1 MARIPLSHADQQSAV
16 GLNVMSAL
24 SNHPQAAQAVGQLAM
39 VSYMSPNLSPVHR
52 ELAYLAASR
61 INHCHY

>member
-1 MARIPLSHADQQSAV
+1 MARIPLAPRDQQSAV

-24 SNHPQAAQAVGQLAM
+24 SNHPAAAKAVGQLAM
-39 VSYMSPNLSPVHR
+39 VSYLSPNLAPVHR

-61 INHCHY
+61 VNRCHY

>member
-1 MARIPLSHADQQSAV
+1 MARIPLAQPDQPSAV

-24 SNHPQAAQAVGQLAM
+24 SNHPEAAQAVGQLAM
-39 VSYMSPNLSPVHR
+39 ISYLSPNLTPVHR

-61 INHCHY
+61 LNSCHY

>member
-1 MARIPLSHADQQSAV
+1 MARIPVAPEDQQSTV

-24 SNHPQAAQAVGQLAM
+24 SNHPQAAEAVGKLAM
-39 VSYMSPNLSPVHR
+39 VSYMSPNLTPVHR

>member
-1 MARIPLSHADQQSAV
+1 MARIPVAPADQESAV

-24 SNHPQAAQAVGQLAM
+24 SNHPGAAQAVGQLAM
-39 VSYMSPNLSPVHR
+39 VSYLSANLSPAHR
-52 ELAYLAASR
+52 ELAYLASSR

>member
-1 MARIPLSHADQQSAV
+1 MGR
-16 GLNVMSAL
+16 
-24 SNHPQAAQAVGQLAM
+24 LAM
-39 VSYMSPNLSPVHR
+39 VSYMSPNLTPVHR

>member
-1 MARIPLSHADQQSAV
+1 MARIPLTGSDQPSAV

-24 SNHPQAAQAVGQLAM
+24 SNHPEAAQAVGQLAM
-39 VSYMSPNLSPVHR
+39 ISYLSPNLTPVHR

-61 INHCHY
+61 LNSCHY

>member
-1 MARIPLSHADQQSAV
+1 MSRIPLAPADQQSAV

-24 SNHPQAAQAVGQLAM
+24 SNHPAAAQAVGQLAM
-39 VSYMSPNLSPVHR
+39 VSYLSTNLNPVHR

-61 INHCHY
+61 LNTCHY

>member
-1 MARIPLSHADQQSAV
+1 MARIPVAPSDQPSAV

-24 SNHPQAAQAVGQLAM
+24 SNHPAAAQAVGQLAA
-39 VSYMSPNLSPVHR
+39 VGYLSPNLTPVHR

-61 INHCHY
+61 VNSCHY